1 MRAEPERN
9 QERRCQVVAN
19 DEEQYSVWPTDRDL
33 PAGWHRAGPSGT
45 REECLAHIDEVWTDL
60 RPLSVRRRMGGRDRR
75 LPGVLRALTGGH

>member
-1 MRAEPERN
+1 MLRAEPERS
-9 QERRCQVVAN
+9 QERRYQVVAN

-60 RPLSVRRRMGGRDRR
+60 RPLSVRRRMAGG
-75 LPGVLRALTGGH
+75 TGDSPER